1 MLLSPSQV
9 LEIVLTA
16 KSRIITQIKEIQKEI
31 ADAKSLSVLNL
42 TDKEVVNEEGLPIKD
57 IKEDVTNDEERRG
70 VSFEEEPPK
79 KIYTME
85 EIDKMMDEAMSEEQA
100 ELEQLNRKH
109 NLPEKNK
116 EETINQRP
124 KKAPIR
130 AGDGLEVGTV
140 SGEELLAKL
149 MDDSK
154 KRYDP
159 INDTWMD
166 NEDELT
172 GEDEDWDDE
181 EEEAGSEEEEDQY
194 GRTRGSLVPPGLYKG
209 ATQVKGVKF
218 ASFDQP
224 ATPSTPQTEKPLKSS
239 LKKLPS
245 PTSDTA
251 PLTTTRIDP
260 AVSTDIVERNVR
272 QDVPLPL
279 IALTMD
285 TRQLD
290 TTGLRKIS
298 RFRAARQGI

>member
-1 MLLSPSQV
+1 
-9 LEIVLTA
+9 
-16 KSRIITQIKEIQKEI
+16 
-31 ADAKSLSVLNL
+31 
-42 TDKEVVNEEGLPIKD
+42 
-57 IKEDVTNDEERRG
+57 
-70 VSFEEEPPK
+70 
-79 KIYTME
+79 
-85 EIDKMMDEAMSEEQA
+85 MMDEAMSEEQA
-100 ELEQLNRKH
+100 ELEQLKRKP

-166 NEDELT
+166 YEDELT

-218 ASFDQP
+218 ASFEQP
-224 ATPSTPQTEKPLKSS
+224 ATPSTPRTEKPLKSS

-279 IALTMD
+279 TALTIGYPP
-285 TRQLD
+285 T
-290 TTGLRKIS
+290 
-298 RFRAARQGI
+298 